1 MSKGDHDLTLRYHR
15 THDDASSTAPVPVS
29 RVGPQGLVT
38 ASESTPGG
46 SVRPSI
52 AVVVNTLNEEKRLP
66 TALASVYQWVDQIV
80 VVDMHSDDRTADV
93 ARSFGADLYLHDRLG
108 YADPARAYA
117 LSKATADWILILDA
131 DEVVPIELARTLQ
144 RVAADNKVDVV
155 RIPMVNHLLGAK
167 LAGTG
172 WGPAQDRHLRFF
184 RKGSLTA
191 TPDIH
196 DYLRVAPGAR
206 ILDLPVR
213 ETTTLVHY
221 NYTDVSHF
229 LEKLNRYTDIEAS
242 SALEHGQLRSPPMAL
257 IAAFREFVSRFV
269 ARRGYRDG
277 WRGYYLAIL
286 MAGYR
291 LVTAAKIEQLRR
303 AGPRAS
309 IEASYERDAERLLQ
323 AHGEPAVRRAE
334 AARRIASDR
343 Q

>member
-1 MSKGDHDLTLRYHR
+1 MPD
-15 THDDASSTAPVPVS
+15 
-29 RVGPQGLVT
+29 
-38 ASESTPGG
+38 ESM
-46 SVRPSI
+46 RPSI

-66 TALASVYQWVDQIV
+66 SALASVYQWVDQIV
-80 VVDMHSDDRTADV
+80 VVDMRSDDRTADV
-93 ARSFGADLYLHDRLG
+93 ARSFGAELFLHDRLG

-117 LSKATADWILILDA
+117 LSKATTDWILILDA
-131 DEVVPIELARTLQ
+131 DELVPIELARTLQ
-144 RVAADNKVDVV
+144 RVAADNAVDVV

-167 LAGTG
+167 LVGTG
-172 WGPAQDRHLRFF
+172 WGPAQDRHIRFF
-184 RKGSLTA
+184 RKGALTT

-213 ETTTLVHY
+213 ESMALVHY
-221 NYTDVSHF
+221 NYTDVGHF

-242 SALEHGQLRSPPMAL
+242 SALEHGQPSSRPMAL
-257 IAAFREFVSRFV
+257 IAALREFVSRFV

-277 WRGYYLAIL
+277 WRGFYLAIL

-303 AGPRAS
+303 AGPRS
-309 IEASYERDAERLLQ
+309 DIEASYEQDADRLLH
-323 AHGEPAVRRAE
+323 AHGEPAVVRAE
-334 AARRIASDR
+334 AARRITADR